1 MPGFLPARDRPAPL
15 PTIPQAQ
22 DPEALARNSKARRG
36 GADTGTI
43 EDTRLYSVWDEW
55 RKRRV
60 DRAGVPG
67 WKAWAG
73 TEDKGSEVTMTSVSE
88 TITTTNCPVVRGLW
102 PIIHGPWVKWD
113 QSQQDSLESSG
124 AWGRWDGGFVHHGDS
139 GWIMKNERDWSRLNY
154 GGVDGLHKA
163 RRSSRSTA
171 QRMVSCCFLP
181 LRNAGRTAHATTISK
196 GKPVPPREP
205 DIGCISET
213 WHAGIVVCLK
223 TCPALCC
230 SRRSTSHGTTASTSH
245 TLAAVGWGLGAWVL
259 PGTWKSEST
268 TARKGQGR
276 VRAGE
281 A

>member
-1 MPGFLPARDRPAPL
+1 MPGFLPARDWPAPL

-88 TITTTNCPVVRGLW
+88 TITTTNCPV
-102 PIIHGPWVKWD
+102 
-113 QSQQDSLESSG
+113 QDSLESSG

-171 QRMVSCCFLP
+171 QRMDSTCYYDV
-181 LRNAGRTAHATTISK
+181 RTASIKRELEGAPPGFTYRKGDGNGKTPQRSSTTLQ
-196 GKPVPPREP
+196 PPRVSRIQYNRAAEP
-205 DIGCISET
+205 
-213 WHAGIVVCLK
+213 
-223 TCPALCC
+223 P
-230 SRRSTSHGTTASTSH
+230 
-245 TLAAVGWGLGAWVL
+245 
-259 PGTWKSEST
+259 WK
-268 TARKGQGR
+268 R
-276 VRAGE
+276 
-281 A
+281 